1 MVTLKLSFPHSN
13 NTTTNAIIMTHTA
26 HIHHALEAKDAAAPS
41 RRYQAQ
47 FDQFPESW
55 KSIILECELKQLTL
69 KSHRTLGK
77 DWSDKIFTEHTS
89 LPSSTWSLLKSGNHA
104 LPTGARSIDNVLA
117 KLKQLQQRCK
127 EIDLEAA
134 DAALRARQN
143 GEVQGFVQDVNVTAI
158 KGALNRASERAS
170 SGSEERLIVLRG
182 STGDGKTTLRK
193 HLVAQGDIHF
203 SVMARPSWK
212 SSYTAF
218 LRAVAA
224 TLRVDVS
231 NLRGVATVE
240 TEILDKATRLN
251 GAIWFEEV
259 QRLSRQAQEFIKTLL
274 NESTLTVL
282 ISLTPEAYRLMQ
294 HQAGA
299 DFAQLFRRA
308 AANFEMTPA
317 SAKFVQEIAPELW
330 SKSHTPRQREIIA
343 EEAAKFGGKALIAE
357 VTKRLTRITADR
369 LTITDS
375 DVTQAIRD
383 YRLNVPDFA
392 RIRRTFGQPEKAAA

>member
-1 MVTLKLSFPHSN
+1 
-13 NTTTNAIIMTHTA
+13 MTHTA
-26 HIHHALEAKDAAAPS
+26 HIHDAIEAKKAEQPA
-41 RRYQAQ
+41 RRHQEQ

-55 KSIILECELKQLTL
+55 KAIILECELKQLTL
-69 KSHRTLGK
+69 KSHRTLAK
-77 DWSDKIFTEHTS
+77 DWSDKVFMEHTT

-104 LPTGARSIDNVLA
+104 LPTGQRSIANVLA

-143 GEVQGFVQDVNVTAI
+143 GDVTGFIEDVNVKAI
-158 KGALNRASERAS
+158 KGALERASERAS
-170 SGSEERLIVLRG
+170 QGSEERLIVLRG

-193 HLVAQGDIHF
+193 YLTAQGDIHF

-240 TEILDKATRLN
+240 TEILDKATRIN

-259 QRLSRQAQEFIKTLL
+259 QRLSKQAQEFIKTLL

-282 ISLTPEAYRLMQ
+282 ISLTPDAYRLMQ
-294 HQAGA
+294 YQAGA

-317 SAKFVQEIAPELW
+317 NAAFVQALAPELW
-330 SKSHTPRQREIIA
+330 QKSHTPRQRETIA
-343 EEAAKFGGKALIAE
+343 EEAAKFGGKAMIAE
-357 VTKRLTRITADR
+357 VVKRLKKSTAER
-369 LTITDS
+369 LTITDE
-375 DVTQAIRD
+375 DVTKAIRA

-392 RIRRTFGQPEKAAA
+392 RIRRTQGQPEKAAA

>member
-1 MVTLKLSFPHSN
+1 MTP
-13 NTTTNAIIMTHTA
+13 TTEATTMTPAA
-26 HIHHALEAKDAAAPS
+26 HIHAALEAKENAAPV
-41 RRYQAQ
+41 RRYQEQ

-55 KSIILECELKQLTL
+55 KAIILECELKQLTL
-69 KSHRTLGK
+69 KSHRTLSK
-77 DWSDKIFTEHTS
+77 DWSDKNFTEHTS

-104 LPTGARSIDNVLA
+104 LPTGQRSVDNVLA

-134 DAALRARQN
+134 DAALRARQS
-143 GEVQGFVQDVNVTAI
+143 GEVTGFVQDVNVTAL
-158 KGALNRASERAS
+158 KSALNRASERAS
-170 SGSEERLIVLRG
+170 NGSEERLIVLRG

-193 HLVAQGDIHF
+193 YLIAQGDIHF

-218 LRAVAA
+218 LRAVAG
-224 TLRVDVS
+224 TLRVDVAS
-231 NLRGVATVE
+231 LRGVAAIE
-240 TEILDKATRLN
+240 TEIMDKATRTN

-259 QRLSRQAQEFIKTLL
+259 QRLSKQAQEFIKLLL

-282 ISLTPEAYRLMQ
+282 ISLTPEAYSLMQ

-299 DFAQLFRRA
+299 DFSQLFRRA

-317 SAKFVQEIAPELW
+317 NAAFVQALAPELW
-330 SKSHTPRQREIIA
+330 QKSHTPRQREIIA
-343 EEAAKFGGKALIAE
+343 EEAAKFGGKAMIAE
-357 VTKRLTRITADR
+357 VVKRLTKTTAEK
-369 LTITDS
+369 LTISDT
-375 DVTQAIRD
+375 DVTQAIRA

-392 RIRRTFGQPEKAAA
+392 RLRRTNGQPEKIAA